1 MSLLTVS
8 PSELQALAT
17 HCESWSAHVAVSSPP
32 PAATASFQATA
43 AAVGAVHVSTGVVG
57 GVLATRMA
65 ANGDQLGATA
75 RELTDQD
82 HSGAREVQS
91 VVARLGYEE

>member
-1 MSLLTVS
+1 
-8 PSELQALAT
+8 
-17 HCESWSAHVAVSSPP
+17 
-32 PAATASFQATA
+32 
-43 AAVGAVHVSTGVVG
+43 
-57 GVLATRMA
+57 MA